1 MKNICFLSGDMTRF
15 GGTERI
21 TSIIS
26 NELLKRCNEF
36 NIHILSIN
44 YINDKISFDLDKK
57 IKTSN
62 ILSTKNLNFKRDYLK
77 VVKGIRKYIKNNNID
92 ILIDVDVICDIFSIP
107 ATRFTKIKLIS
118 WEHFN
123 YYINNGIKLRDIAR
137 KIAAKFSDCII
148 TLTERDKDAYISNL
162 NIKGKIEYIYNP
174 ITLDINEKCDINSKK
189 ILSVGRFEH
198 QKGYDMLCKVAK
210 EVLHNNP
217 EWKWIVLGDGEQREM
232 IEALIK
238 EYKLEDKLI
247 LKGNVSNV
255 EYYYKESS
263 IFVMTSRFEGLPMVL
278 LEAKCY
284 GIPMVSFDC
293 LTGPSDIITNDVN
306 GYLIDQDNIDEIS
319 KSINKL
325 VNDVDLR
332 VKFSDNSKFD
342 INKFSLDSVMEKWI
356 SVLGEV

>member
-1 MKNICFLSGDMTRF
+1 MKKICFLSGDMTRF

-26 NELLKRCNEF
+26 NELLKRDDEF
-36 NIHILSIN
+36 NIHILSVN
-44 YINDKISFDLDKK
+44 YINDKISFYLDKK

-62 ILSTKNLNFKRDYLK
+62 ILSTKDLNFKRDYLK
-77 VVKGIRKYIKNNNID
+77 VVKGIRKYIKSNNID
-92 ILIDVDVICDIFSIP
+92 ILIDVDVMCDIFSIP
-107 ATRFTKIKLIS
+107 ATRFTKTKLIS

-123 YYINNGIKLRDIAR
+123 YYINNGVKLRDISR
-137 KIAAKFSDCII
+137 KLAAKFSNCII
-148 TLTERDKDAYISNL
+148 TLTERDKDAYSSNL
-162 NIKGKIEYIYNP
+162 NIKGKIEHIYNP
-174 ITLDINEKCDINSKK
+174 ITLDTNEKCDINSKQ

-217 EWKWIVLGDGEQREM
+217 EWKWIVLGDGEQREI

-255 EYYYKESS
+255 EDYYKASS
-263 IFVMTSRFEGLPMVL
+263 IFVMTSRFEGLPMAL

-284 GIPMVSFDC
+284 GIPMISFDC
-293 LTGPSDIITNDVN
+293 LTGPSDIITNDIN
-306 GYLIDQDNIDEIS
+306 GYLIEQDNIAEIS
-319 KSINKL
+319 KSISKL

-332 VKFSDNSKFD
+332 VKFSDNTKVD

>member
-26 NELLKRCNEF
+26 NELIKNKEF
-36 NIHILSIN
+36 NIHILSVN
-44 YINDKISFDLDKK
+44 YINEKISFELDKK

-62 ILSTKNLNFKRDYLK
+62 ILSTKDLNFKRDYLK

-107 ATRFTKIKLIS
+107 ATRFTKTKLIS

-123 YYINNGIKLRDIAR
+123 YYINNRVKLRDIAR
-137 KIAAKFSDCII
+137 KLTAKFSDCII
-148 TLTERDKDAYISNL
+148 TLTERDKDAYSSNL

-174 ITLDINEKCDINSKK
+174 ITLNTNEKCNINSKQ
-189 ILSVGRFEH
+189 ILTVGRFEY
-198 QKGYDMLCKVAK
+198 QKGYDMLCKIAN

-217 EWKWIVLGDGEQREM
+217 DWKWIVLGDGEQREM
-232 IEALIK
+232 IEGLIK
-238 EYKLEDKLI
+238 EYSLEDKLI

-255 EYYYKESS
+255 EDYYKSS
-263 IFVMTSRFEGLPMVL
+263 SLFVMTSRFEGLPMSL

-284 GIPMVSFDC
+284 GMPIVSFDC
-293 LTGPSDIITNDVN
+293 LTGPSDIITNDIN
-306 GYLIDQDNIDEIS
+306 GYLIEQDNINEFIS
-319 KSINKL
+319 SLDKLIKNKE
-325 VNDVDLR
+325 LR
-332 VKFSDNSKFD
+332 LQFSNKVKFDISKFD
-342 INKFSLDSVMEKWI
+342 LNSIIKKWTN
-356 SVLGEV
+356 VLKEV